1 MSNDFG
7 IAMSA
12 QVGELVTTVQTSA
25 GKGFTY
31 RTSSMR
37 DMVHRWNRLGS
48 MIQHCTD
55 ARSGIE
61 NAITFN
67 PYMLFQL
74 EQAIQR
80 LEVPTAQSV
89 KYSQDALAK
98 MSDRKVEA
106 LAVQMGLSVLQD
118 DREFM
123 AYEDNRGNGECL
135 AVGEDKLTVI
145 KSAIFRC
152 VANRS

>member
-1 MSNDFG
+1 
-7 IAMSA
+7 
-12 QVGELVTTVQTSA
+12 
-25 GKGFTY
+25 
-31 RTSSMR
+31 
-37 DMVHRWNRLGS
+37 
-48 MIQHCTD
+48 
-55 ARSGIE
+55 
-61 NAITFN
+61 
-67 PYMLFQL
+67 MLFQL

-89 KYSQDALAK
+89 KYSQAALAK
-98 MSDRKVEA
+98 MTGRQAEA
-106 LAVQMGLSVLQD
+106 LAVDMGLSILQD